1 MIDDEEGF
9 WITVVVAQKTKFYIF
24 QKIDG
29 WKEVSHNYKVQ
40 RAWTTTYVSS
50 VKGWDYIFENDA
62 KVKSQKMPKSQSFCP
77 EERVFVGSRA
87 KLHTAP

>member
-1 MIDDEEGF
+1 MEGSESQLQSPAVDD
-9 WITVVVAQKTKFYIF
+9 
-24 QKIDG
+24 
-29 WKEVSHNYKVQ
+29 
-40 RAWTTTYVSS
+40 TYVSS